1 MGRHNIHVNPGNIN
15 LDELEQTTATQPP
28 VVCSYLPEPLGSVAV
43 MTINRPESRNA
54 MTSLEWQLIASQLST
69 IANEDRVRVLI
80 IRGNGVAFCTGVD
93 VRSLPEQ
100 MERPTPEVQQRLHFE
115 AQAIRIL
122 YELDRP
128 VIAQIHG
135 TCTSSGLAL
144 ALACDLRICAAS
156 SSLGLAYHRVGL
168 TGDYGLMW
176 LLPRTVGP
184 ARATELLMLGD
195 IVTAPRAE
203 AIGLVHRVVPDD
215 KLSDEVQS
223 IAARLAAGPRLAQAM
238 SKRGLRRSLSSDLA
252 GMLEWES
259 HAQSILLRT
268 EDAQEGVR
276 SILDKRKPAF
286 KGR

>member
-1 MGRHNIHVNPGNIN
+1 MGRQNIHVNPGNIN

-54 MTSLEWQLIASQLST
+54 LTSLEWQLMSNQLQTIAS
-69 IANEDRVRVLI
+69 EDRVRVLI
-80 IRGNGVAFCTGVD
+80 IRGNGTAFCTGAD
-93 VRSLPEQ
+93 VRTLPEQ
-100 MERPTPEVQQRLHFE
+100 LERSTPEVQQRLLYE
-115 AQAIRIL
+115 MQTIRML

-135 TCTSSGLAL
+135 ACTSSGLAL

-156 SSLGLAYHRVGL
+156 ANLGLAYHRVGL

-176 LLPRTVGP
+176 LLPRTIGP

-195 IVTAPRAE
+195 LVTAPRAE

-215 KLSDEVQS
+215 KLGDEVQAL
-223 IAARLAAGPRLAQAM
+223 AARLSVGPRRAQAM
-238 SKRGLRRSLSSDLA
+238 TKRGLRRAFNTDLA

-259 HAQSILLRT
+259 HAQSMLLRT

>member
-28 VVCSYLPEPLGSVAV
+28 VVCSYLPDPLSSVAV

-54 MTSLEWQLIASQLST
+54 LTSLEWQLISAQLQT
-69 IANEDRVRVLI
+69 ISNEDRVRVLI
-80 IRGNGVAFCTGVD
+80 IRGNGTAFCTGAD
-93 VRSLPEQ
+93 VRGLPEQ
-100 MERPTPEVQQRLHFE
+100 MERSTPEVQQRLYFE
-115 AQAIRIL
+115 MQAIRAL

-135 TCTSSGLAL
+135 ACTSSGLAL

-156 SSLGLAYHRVGL
+156 ASLGLAYHRVGL

-184 ARATELLMLGD
+184 ARATELMMLGD
-195 IVTAPRAE
+195 VVPAARAE
-203 AIGLVHRVVPDD
+203 VIGLVHRVVPDD
-215 KLSDEVQS
+215 KLGDEVQAL
-223 IAARLAAGPRLAQAM
+223 AARLAAGPRMAQAM
-238 SKRGLRRSLSSDLA
+238 TKRGLRRALTTDLA

-259 HAQSILLRT
+259 HAQSILLHT

-276 SILDKRKPAF
+276 SILDKRKPSF